1 MPTDIENVSSLFH
14 VCFVLIATIPNCNS
28 VGGTLGTLVIL
39 LVSVTVAGL
48 VYFLMKEFK
57 INCKLR
63 VKSPSAQ
70 PEKGVYIRYNG
81 MVEWNS
87 GMDVYWKGG
96 MLHRTYLLSTDRDSC
111 PPLVTESSI
120 TTRYNTVAIIFYMQI
135 VLHQLHC
142 QTVPDKHVHLLHGWC
157 YCSSSHIL
165 QT

>member
-39 LVSVTVAGL
+39 LVSVTIAGL

-70 PEKGVYIRYNG
+70 PEKGVYIRWNRIVEWTTG
-81 MVEWNS
+81 MVECDIPN
-87 GMDVYWKGG
+87 
-96 MLHRTYLLSTDRDSC
+96 HRCQQLRLRLLSTPSD
-111 PPLVTESSI
+111 
-120 TTRYNTVAIIFYMQI
+120 
-135 VLHQLHC
+135 
-142 QTVPDKHVHLLHGWC
+142 
-157 YCSSSHIL
+157 
-165 QT
+165 